1 MIAKVKATCDK
12 CNGSG
17 VILEVNPAKLREIRV
32 KAGLS
37 LRDLAERGDLT
48 APYLSDV
55 ERGRRNF
62 TPRLEKLYAKLD
74 KS

>member
-1 MIAKVKATCDK
+1 MIAKMKASCDK

-17 VILEVNPAKLREIRV
+17 TIMQVNPAKLREIRV

-37 LRDLAERGDLT
+37 LRDLAKRGDVT

-62 TPRLEKLYAKLD
+62 TLRLEKLYGALK
-74 KS
+74 